1 MSQRADI
8 FIHFCNDIYKEKMTV
23 EERAELMVDLYEDLD
38 YEDYDLLNDEGEYIG
53 RDMQKAIN
61 ALKKSDEDELRK
73 IEVRATID
81 ELESNFICAKQNKG
95 EIKCKTQ
102 CGWCEGNN

>member
-23 EERAELMVDLYEDLD
+23 EERAELMVDLYEDLE
-38 YEDYDLLNDEGEYIG
+38 YEHYDLLDENGKYNG

-61 ALKKSDEDELRK
+61 ELKKADAS
-73 IEVRATID
+73 A
-81 ELESNFICAKQNKG
+81 SGF
-95 EIKCKTQ
+95 
-102 CGWCEGNN
+102 